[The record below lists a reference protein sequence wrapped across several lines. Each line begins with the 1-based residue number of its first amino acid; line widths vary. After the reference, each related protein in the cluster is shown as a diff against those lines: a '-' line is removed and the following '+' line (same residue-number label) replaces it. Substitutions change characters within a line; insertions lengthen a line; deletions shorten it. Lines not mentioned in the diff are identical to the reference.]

1 MGKKFQKVEN
11 FISTNRENLR
21 YLGPLVK
28 LIFSLSPLKTE
39 EIDWSSEYHIYEVV
53 MLSGSN
59 CVSHVMHNS
68 EQMNQHP
75 N

>member
-1 MGKKFQKVEN
+1 MDHD
-11 FISTNRENLR
+11 
-21 YLGPLVK
+21 
-28 LIFSLSPLKTE
+28 LIFFPPVLALLKTK
-39 EIDWSSEYHIYEVV
+39 EIDWGLEYHTYEVV